1 MAFPRHA
8 TGVST
13 SGIVCFKED
22 GPKGRAIF
30 CLRGARQCPHH
41 LGALP
46 GFFFSGSRTH
56 ELRGIRFQG

>member
-1 MAFPRHA
+1 MAFLEGA

-13 SGIVCFKED
+13 SGIVSFKED

-30 CLRGARQCPHH
+30 CLRGARQCPRH

-46 GFFFSGSRTH
+46 GCRFSGSRTH
-56 ELRGIRFQG
+56 ELRGIRPQG